1 MDSTLIKKIETE
13 KKFATAVYKN
23 FMSLRYG
30 MDPCCLV
37 DMEAA
42 SIKKWLCDWDD
53 LTLQVATPSEDLKTT
68 TQSIIVC
75 QTPTETGVTSWT
87 SADID
92 ALIKRIEILET
103 AALEDEKDLNYVHDQ
118 SIASTTWTIIHNLN
132 KKPSVRI
139 EDLLKNDI
147 MGEIDYTDNNTVTI
161 QFAIPVA
168 GSAYLN

>member
-1 MDSTLIKKIETE
+1 MDTALIKKIETE

-37 DMEAA
+37 DMESAV
-42 SIKKWLCDWDD
+42 IKKELCDWYELENEYKEMTSKD
-53 LTLQVATPSEDLKTT
+53 LRTCTT
-68 TQSIIVC
+68 SNNNQSV
-75 QTPTETGVTSWT
+75 VWT
-87 SADID
+87 TADIE
-92 ALIKRIEILET
+92 ALIKRLDVLET
-103 AALEDEKDLNYVHDQ
+103 ATLEDEKDLNYVHDQ
-118 SIASTTWTIIHNLN
+118 PVASTTWTIIHNLN
-132 KKPSVRI
+132 KKPSVRL

-147 MGEIDYTDNNTVTI
+147 IGEIDYTDNNTVTI